1 MQNIAA
7 NAKFFK
13 KDKLITGVE
22 FFEHQFHIL
31 PSFNTE
37 KMYGDLHPDLTDV
50 KKKSWSKYTYR
61 YFMQDL
67 VNDNAA
73 YMYYGTNTHE
83 KPGCPENTLY

>member
-1 MQNIAA
+1 
-7 NAKFFK
+7 
-13 KDKLITGVE
+13 
-22 FFEHQFHIL
+22 
-31 PSFNTE
+31 
-37 KMYGDLHPDLTDV
+37 MYGDLHPDLTDV